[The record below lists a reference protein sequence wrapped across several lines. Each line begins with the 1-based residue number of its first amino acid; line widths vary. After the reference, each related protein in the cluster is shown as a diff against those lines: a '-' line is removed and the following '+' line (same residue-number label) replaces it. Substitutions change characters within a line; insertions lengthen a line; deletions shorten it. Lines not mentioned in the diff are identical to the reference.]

1 MILETDPATI
11 ASRVSMRGADSD
23 VPLAQQTL
31 SQAFASARGT
41 ADELVVEV
49 GRVSKHSGSVSVRS
63 EVALNNTW
71 ACVYFVP
78 SIAALAAN

>member
-31 SQAFASARGT
+31 SQAFASAREQLT
-41 ADELVVEV
+41 NSLL
-49 GRVSKHSGSVSVRS
+49 K
-63 EVALNNTW
+63 
-71 ACVYFVP
+71 
-78 SIAALAAN
+78 